1 MNVLL
6 RRSPQRVAPLRYVE
20 RPMPERLSRHM
31 DLERAI
37 DGVVESYAGPEEIN
51 NLGTV
56 ALPNERAVIE
66 ALLHLKPALFMGF
79 YSKRELT
86 TQNLRYAI
94 AEHMYPAAEIL
105 VPQIDRAVRYEE
117 ELGRSEK
124 RPPGFSERVVLE
136 LYAKLPEIRRVLNL
150 DVLAAFEGDPAAY
163 SVEEVIFSYPSIE
176 AISTY
181 RLAHE
186 LWNAG
191 VPMIPRIWAEHA
203 HRETG
208 IDIHPGADI
217 GPAIFIDHGSGVV
230 IGETST
236 IGRGVKLYQG
246 VTLGALSIRRCQL
259 PSGKPVKRHP
269 TLEDDVCVY
278 AGASILGGETVI
290 GARSVIGANQ
300 WVTAS
305 VEPDTKVFG
314 QAKSPV

>member
-1 MNVLL
+1 
-6 RRSPQRVAPLRYVE
+6 
-20 RPMPERLSRHM
+20 MPERLSRHG

-37 DGVVESYAGPEEIN
+37 DAVVESYAGPEEIN

-66 ALLHLKPALFMGF
+66 ALLHIKPALFMGF
-79 YSKRELT
+79 YSKRELST
-86 TQNLRYAI
+86 ENLRYAVS
-94 AEHMYPAAEIL
+94 EHLYPAAETL
-105 VPQIDRAVRYEE
+105 VQQIDRAIRYEE
-117 ELGRSEK
+117 ELGRSAR
-124 RPPGFSERVVLE
+124 RPAGWSEQTVLN
-136 LYAKLPEIRRVLNL
+136 LYAKLPEIRRLLNL

-186 LWNAG
+186 LWISG
-191 VPMIPRIWAEHA
+191 VPMIPRIWSEHA

-208 IDIHPGADI
+208 IDIHPGAEI
-217 GPAIFIDHGSGVV
+217 GPALFIDHGSGVV
-230 IGETST
+230 IGETAT
-236 IGRGVKLYQG
+236 LGRGVKLYQG
-246 VTLGALSIRRCQL
+246 VTLGALSIRRGQL
-259 PSGKPVKRHP
+259 PSGQPVKRHP

-300 WVTAS
+300 WITAS
-305 VEPDTKVFG
+305 VPPDTRVFG
-314 QAKSPV
+314 QARQAE

>member
-1 MNVLL
+1 MSVPP
-6 RRSPQRVAPLRYVE
+6 RRGPQGLPKLRYLQ
-20 RPMPERLSRHM
+20 RPMAERLSKHA

-37 DGVVESYAGPEEIN
+37 DAVVASYEGPEEIN

-56 ALPNERAVIE
+56 ALPNERAVID
-66 ALLHLKPALFMGF
+66 ALLHIKPALFMGF
-79 YSKRELT
+79 YSKRELST
-86 TQNLRYAI
+86 ENLKYAI
-94 AEHMYPAAEIL
+94 SEHLYPAAETL

-117 ELGRSEK
+117 ELGRSER
-124 RPPGFSERVVLE
+124 RPPGWSERVVIE
-136 LYAKLPEIRRVLNL
+136 LYEKLPEIRRVLNL

-186 LWNAG
+186 LWIAG

-208 IDIHPGADI
+208 IDIHPGANI
-217 GPAIFIDHGSGVV
+217 GSGLFVDHGSGVV
-230 IGETST
+230 IGETAT
-236 IGRGVKLYQG
+236 IGCNVKLYQG
-246 VTLGALSIRRCQL
+246 VTLGALSIRRGQL
-259 PSGKPVKRHP
+259 PSGQPVKRHP

-300 WVTAS
+300 WITSS
-305 VEPDTKVFG
+305 VAPDTKVFG
-314 QAKSPV
+314 QARTPE